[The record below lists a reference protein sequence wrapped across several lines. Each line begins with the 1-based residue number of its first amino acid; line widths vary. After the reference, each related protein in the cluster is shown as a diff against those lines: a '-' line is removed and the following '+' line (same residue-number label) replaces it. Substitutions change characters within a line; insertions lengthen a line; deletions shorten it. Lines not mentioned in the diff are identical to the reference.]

1 MAENYF
7 RNLTVTFNSHTGIK
21 KPGMADNEKLYKIY
35 SPKKFK
41 LRPRDDIYLDLKFN
55 VETSKEL
62 QPWISI
68 LSSLKGLGL
77 AIENKDWAKNI
88 TKDNTIQLDL
98 LNRSFTY
105 TIDICNKQCI
115 SFIFLLGEFSTDI
128 ITTKCILKN
137 YICLIITH

>member
-1 MAENYF
+1 M
-7 RNLTVTFNSHTGIK
+7 K
-21 KPGMADNEKLYKIY
+21 DNEKFYKIY
-35 SPKKFK
+35 TPKKFE

-55 VETSKEL
+55 VETSEEL

-68 LSSLKGLGL
+68 FQSLKGLGL
-77 AIENKDWAKNI
+77 VIENEDWTKNI
-88 TKDNTIQLDL
+88 TKDNTIQLHL

-115 SFIFLLGEFSTDI
+115 AFIFLFGEFSTNI
-128 ITTKCILKN
+128 ITTKYILKK

>member
-7 RNLTVTFNSHTGIK
+7 RNLTVTFNSHTEIK
-21 KPGMADNEKLYKIY
+21 KPDATDNEKFYKTY

-55 VETSKEL
+55 VEMSKEL
-62 QPWISI
+62 RPWISI
-68 LSSLKGLGL
+68 LPSLKVLGL
-77 AIENKDWAKNI
+77 AIENEDWANNI
-88 TKDNTIQLDL
+88 TKNNTIQLHL
-98 LNRSFTY
+98 LNRSFNY

-115 SFIFLLGEFSTDI
+115 AFIFLLGKFNTDI
-128 ITTKCILKN
+128 ITTKHILKN